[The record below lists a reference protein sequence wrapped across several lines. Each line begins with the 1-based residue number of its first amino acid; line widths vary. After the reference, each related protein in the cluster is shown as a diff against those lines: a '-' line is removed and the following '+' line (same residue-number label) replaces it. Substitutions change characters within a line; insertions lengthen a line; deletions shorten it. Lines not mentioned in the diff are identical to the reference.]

1 MYVVHRAIQV
11 CIHDV
16 VLKRVYI
23 HIYAYI
29 FTRVYSCIYL
39 CLYVAPEVLLSSE
52 SSSGYGLS
60 ADIYSLGVL
69 AWELFADSGSDNPL
83 KGLDSSL
90 AWAKVGV

>member
-1 MYVVHRAIQV
+1 M
-11 CIHDV
+11 
-16 VLKRVYI
+16 
-23 HIYAYI
+23 HI
-29 FTRVYSCIYL
+29 
-39 CLYVAPEVLLSSE
+39 YVAPEVLLSSE

-90 AWAKVGV
+90 AWAKVSIFRCMQYMGRMSVCVCVY